1 MINIAIIG
9 SSSEIAQQFV
19 RHINTEEVNT
29 YFVTS
34 NRYHSNENTK
44 TLVIKDYLDEKNTIS
59 DYIKDLECSIV
70 IFFNGYLAENRP
82 IRFPTEIEI
91 NTTFKIN
98 YLIPIELTKLI
109 NKESKK
115 VPKFIYISSMAAVR
129 PRFKNYIYGLC
140 KSNLEKSVTNLE
152 LSEYLIIRF
161 GKVKTKMS
169 KNHKNPPSTISAEKA
184 GKIISNK
191 LEDNGLVHANNN
203 LFIISKIIKLL
214 PKKIIEIVGL

>member
-1 MINIAIIG
+1 MNIAIIG

-19 RHINTEEVNT
+19 RHVNTEEVNT

-34 NRYHSNENTK
+34 NKYHSNENTK

-82 IRFPTEIEI
+82 IRFPTQKEI

-191 LEDNGLVHANNN
+191 LEDNGLVHANIN

-214 PKKIIEIVGL
+214 PKKIIEIISL

>member
-1 MINIAIIG
+1 MKNIAIVG
-9 SSSEIAQQFV
+9 SSSEIAEQFV
-19 RHINTEEVNT
+19 RHSNTEEVSM

-34 NRYHSNENTK
+34 NKHHSYESTK
-44 TLVIKDYLDEKNTIS
+44 TLVIN
-59 DYIKDLECSIV
+59 DYIEKKNDIANYIKNLECSIV

-82 IRFPTEIEI
+82 IRFPTEKEI

-98 YLIPIELTKLI
+98 YLIPVELTKLI
-109 NKESKK
+109 NKESQK
-115 VPKFIYISSMAAVR
+115 VPKFIYISSMAAVK

-140 KSNLEKSVTNLE
+140 KSNLEKSIIDLE

-161 GKVKTKMS
+161 GKVQTKMS

-191 LEDNGLVHANNN
+191 LDDNGLVHANFN

-214 PKKIIEIVGL
+214 PKKIIEIIGL

>member
-1 MINIAIIG
+1 MNIAIIG

-19 RHINTEEVNT
+19 RHVNTEEVNT

-34 NRYHSNENTK
+34 NKYHSNENTK

-82 IRFPTEIEI
+82 IRFPTEKEI

-140 KSNLEKSVTNLE
+140 KSNLEKSIIDLE

-184 GKIISNK
+184 GRIISNK
-191 LEDNGLVHANNN
+191 LEDNGLVYANFN

-214 PKKIIEIVGL
+214 PKKIIEIIGL

>member
-9 SSSEIAQQFV
+9 SSSDIAQQFV

-34 NRYHSNENTK
+34 NKYHSSEYNN
-44 TLVIKDYLDEKNTIS
+44 TLVVNDYLDEKNAIS
-59 DYIKDLECSIV
+59 DYVKDLECSIV

-82 IRFPTEIEI
+82 IRFPTDKEI

-109 NKESKK
+109 SKEAKK

-140 KSNLEKSVTNLE
+140 KSNLEKSVINLE

-184 GKIISNK
+184 GQIISKK
-191 LEDNGLVHANNN
+191 LQDNGLVYANNN

-214 PKKIIEIVGL
+214 PKKIIEIIGL

>member
-91 NTTFKIN
+91 NTTCKIN

-140 KSNLEKSVTNLE
+140 KSNLEKSVIDLE

-214 PKKIIEIVGL
+214 PKKIIEIIGL

>member
-1 MINIAIIG
+1 VKNIAIVG
-9 SSSEIAQQFV
+9 SSSEIAEQFV
-19 RHINTEEVNT
+19 KHSNTKEVSM

-34 NRYHSNENTK
+34 NIYHSYESTK
-44 TLVIKDYLDEKNTIS
+44 TLVVN
-59 DYIKDLECSIV
+59 DYIKEKNEIANYIKKLECSIV

-82 IRFPTEIEI
+82 IRFPTEKEI
-91 NTTFKIN
+91 DTTFKIN
-98 YLIPIELTKLI
+98 YFIPVELTKLI
-109 NKESKK
+109 NKESQI

-140 KSNLEKSVTNLE
+140 KSNLEKSIIDLE
-152 LSEYLIIRF
+152 LPEYLIIRF

-184 GKIISNK
+184 GRIISNK
-191 LEDNGLVHANNN
+191 LHENGLVYANFN

-214 PKKIIEIVGL
+214 PQKIIEIIGL